1 MKDLPSSFL
10 ATPSASLRRSRLWA
24 SRSTLRV
31 WKYSRLAL
39 VARSAF
45 FLGKRKL
52 RAKPSLTRTS
62 SPIWPSFST
71 RSSRITCMTVLLLH
85 DVGQQR
91 HEAGA
96 LDGVGQD
103 ALLLVADG
111 SDARRHDLAALRN
124 EALQELDVLVIDLG
138 RVIAREGAGLLAAEE
153 GTARAVLAAATAAF
167 AVAAASAFTISATS
181 AFAVATIAH
190 CTVSSV
196 TAV

>member
-45 FLGKRKL
+45 FLGRRKL

-71 RSSRITCMTVLLLH
+71 RSSRITCMVALLLH
-85 DVGQQR
+85 DIGQQR

-96 LDGVGQD
+96 LDGVGQNV
-103 ALLLVADG
+103 LLLVADRG
-111 SDARRHDLAALRN
+111 DARRHDLAALGN
-124 EALQELDVLVIDLG
+124 EAPQELDVLVVDLG
-138 RVIAREGAGLLAAEE
+138 RIIARERAGLLAAEE
-153 GTARAVLAAATAAF
+153 GAPRAILAATTSAF
-167 AVAAASAFTISATS
+167 AVAAASAFTISTTS
-181 AFAVATIAH
+181 AFAAAVTVATI
-190 CTVSSV
+190 
-196 TAV
+196 